1 MSEGQMSEGQMR
13 RARCEGPDAKDQMEN
28 VLENVQ
34 KNVQKTMDQIQNVQ
48 KKCPKKKGLK
58 ESFITKVH

>member
-1 MSEGQMSEGQMR
+1 M
-13 RARCEGPDAKDQMEN
+13 
-28 VLENVQ
+28 ENVQ

-58 ESFITKVH
+58 ESFITKVHGKAATG